1 MAEPA
6 ADRRD
11 PVAGMAEVIGA
22 LIAQYLHRENRAAA
36 LPPVAAP
43 VAVVARLFPLLEPS
57 AGPAPDSR

>member
-1 MAEPA
+1 
-6 ADRRD
+6 
-11 PVAGMAEVIGA
+11 MAEVIGA

-57 AGPAPDSR
+57 AGPTPDSR